1 MVGSSISSQCVP
13 GEYSLRFHRATT
25 LTKLNPET
33 GSRDKRTYGPWIFG
47 AMRLLALKRLRGTPF
62 DFCGWSGERR
72 MERKLAA
79 DYIDQMT
86 EVAQGL
92 THDSRPR
99 DSPQVCRNASKH
111 GHVGNGICSK
121 RKPSAT
127 PF

>member
-1 MVGSSISSQCVP
+1 
-13 GEYSLRFHRATT
+13 
-25 LTKLNPET
+25 
-33 GSRDKRTYGPWIFG
+33 
-47 AMRLLALKRLRGTPF
+47 
-62 DFCGWSGERR
+62 

-92 THDSRPR
+92 THDNHALAMQLAGVPERIR
-99 DSPQVCRNASKH
+99 GY
-111 GHVGNGICSK
+111 GHVKRTASAGK